1 MKLTKREYEVLGFL
15 SKGYSDKQIA
25 SQLSIS
31 RRTVQ
36 THIGRIY
43 AKLGVNNRVGA
54 ATMFFQHLG
63 CSA

>member
-1 MKLTKREYEVLGFL
+1 MKLTNREYEVLGFL
-15 SKGYSDKQIA
+15 SKGHSDKQIA
-25 SQLSIS
+25 SELSIS

-43 AKLGVNNRVGA
+43 MKLGVNNRVGA
-54 ATMFFQHLG
+54 AAMFIKYLS